1 MEVEE
6 LCASWKSRTR
16 GQSFASN
23 QVGEMALHSEGLE
36 CGSRVVIVIVVS
48 CLRTIGMLVHPL
60 KLTGWHARMLPCLIS
75 QYTDRYGKSLLEVT
89 VILQSAALS
98 P

>member
-1 MEVEE
+1 MELEE
-6 LCASWKSRTR
+6 SSTSWKWRTG
-16 GQSFASN
+16 GQSLVSN
-23 QVGEMALHSEGLE
+23 RVGEMALHSEGLE